1 MVNELYILDSNF
13 NTLTFIDEY
22 ISLIWNERYNEAGDF
37 ELILPKSSPV
47 IPYMAMNN
55 YLWSAD
61 SDKLMIIENYKTQS
75 DILSGDEILYSGRSL
90 ESILDRRIV
99 WQQTTVSGKVQ
110 DVIRKLLNDS
120 IIFQKK
126 NGNVWIDEYETSD
139 RRIENFRFE
148 PNSDAKLAEIT
159 MPEAQFTGDNIYE
172 VINTITK
179 LYKVG
184 YEIYL
189 NPTTR
194 EWIDEE
200 TGEHYQ
206 YTANQFIFKLYLGV
220 DRSSKQTTVPQ
231 IEFSENN
238 ENLLSSLTTILGD
251 TYRNV
256 ALIAGEGEGL
266 SRRTKT
272 YGTETGL
279 TRRELFVD
287 ARDISS
293 NDGAISNDSYLKLLE
308 ERGKEKLKDYEV
320 KKETDTDVDTNNQLY
335 ELGVDYMLG
344 DVVENVDSFGIR
356 SRSRITEITTSITP
370 SEISMH
376 PIFSVEEIVN
386 ETDKETT

>member
-1 MVNELYILDSNF
+1 MVNELYILDTNF

-55 YLWSAD
+55 YLWSDD
-61 SDKLMIIENYKTQS
+61 SNKLMIIENYKTQS

-179 LYKVG
+179 LYKIG

-194 EWIDEE
+194 EWVDEE

-206 YTANQFIFKLYLGV
+206 YTMNQFIFKLYLGV
-220 DRSSKQTTVPQ
+220 DRSSKQTIVPQ

-266 SRRTKT
+266 ARRTKT

>member
-1 MVNELYILDSNF
+1 MVNELYILDTNF

-55 YLWSAD
+55 YLWSAN

-179 LYKVG
+179 LYKIG
-184 YEIYL
+184 YKIYL

-194 EWIDEE
+194 ELIDDE

-206 YTANQFIFKLYLGV
+206 YTVNQFIFKLYLGV

-238 ENLLSSLTTILGD
+238 ENLLSSLATILGD

-266 SRRTKT
+266 ARRTKT

-293 NDGAISNDSYLKLLE
+293 NNGAISNDSYLKLLE
-308 ERGKEKLKDYEV
+308 ERGKEKLKDYEI
-320 KKETDTDVDTNNQLY
+320 KKETDTDVDTNSDLY
-335 ELGVDYMLG
+335 ELGMDYMLG

>member
-1 MVNELYILDSNF
+1 MVNELYILDTNF

-55 YLWSAD
+55 YLWSDD
-61 SDKLMIIENYKTQS
+61 SNKLMIIENYKTQS

-126 NGNVWIDEYETSD
+126 NGNVWINEYETSD

-148 PNSDAKLAEIT
+148 PNDDPKLAEIT

-179 LYKVG
+179 LYKIG

-194 EWIDEE
+194 EWVDEE

-206 YTANQFIFKLYLGV
+206 YTVNQFIFKLYLGV

-266 SRRTKT
+266 ARRTKT

-320 KKETDTDVDTNNQLY
+320 KKETDTDVDTNSDLY

-344 DVVENVDSFGIR
+344 DVVENVDSYGIR